1 MSVEATFCEGCGAR
15 LAPGAETCEKCGRP
29 VAAQPTTQE
38 QAAYPPRYDVDYPL
52 RYDVDY
58 PEELSRWLIFVKW
71 LLAIPHFI
79 IVYALGY
86 AASVVTFIAFFAI
99 LFTKRYPR
107 GLFDFVVNVN
117 RWGANVM
124 AYTMLFRDE
133 YPPFSWEPG
142 EYAVTYEVDYPE
154 EMSRWLPLVKWLLA
168 FPHYIVLLFL
178 FIGASVALMIA
189 WFAILFTKRYPRGL
203 FDFLVGVHRWTN
215 RVNAYAN
222 LLRDEYPPFSLR

>member
-1 MSVEATFCEGCGAR
+1 MSAEATVAG
-15 LAPGAETCEKCGRP
+15 APG
-29 VAAQPTTQE
+29 
-38 QAAYPPRYDVDYPL
+38 YPL
-52 RYDVDY
+52 RYGVEY

-79 IVYALGY
+79 ILWALAI
-86 AASVVTFIAFFAI
+86 AANVIGLIAFFAI

-117 RWGANVM
+117 RWNANVG
-124 AYTMLFRDE
+124 AYTGLFRDE

-142 EYAVTYEVDYPE
+142 QYAVTYEVDYPQE
-154 EMSRWLPLVKWLLA
+154 LNRWLPLIKWLLA

-178 FIGASVALMIA
+178 GIAASVAWVIA
-189 WFAILFTKRYPRGL
+189 WFAILFTKRFPRGL
-203 FDFLVGVHRWTN
+203 FDFTVGVTRWQY
-215 RVNAYAN
+215 RVNAYTG